1 VAFEKLAMAS
11 WVTALFKSLE
21 CVGAVMQSSEKRV

>member
-11 WVTALFKSLE
+11 WVTALLNALE
-21 CVGAVMQSSEKRV
+21 GVGDVMYASENLG